1 MIISLPKSITE
12 SISGLLMHLDEIAEW
27 RVIGGAVRDILM
39 NKNTD
44 DIDIGIATNPQK
56 VMDSLNAKG
65 FHVIPTGFSHGTVT
79 VIFNRNKIEITS
91 LRKDVSFDG
100 RRANVEFTKDWKEDA
115 QRRDFTINAM
125 SLDNKGNLYDYFN
138 GCKDLMEK
146 RLSFVGD
153 PKRRIEEDHLRVLR
167 YWRFLSNIDLP
178 TIDEDSQKAALE
190 CFYMLKKISG
200 ERIQSEMLKLLSGE
214 FAVKVI
220 NILSRHRLLEKID
233 MLHTNEVINLTSDPI
248 VNLSMLISQKN
259 NTDTIKNINAIYSRW
274 KLSNAQKKVL
284 TDLCLPKTDVDWSA
298 PLKEHAKYIYKLGF
312 DTYKKLEMIAIAQ
325 GVISEKIS
333 DKFYEYVRPK
343 MPISGNDVLFL
354 RGRDIKEALK
364 SAEDYWLKK
373 DFLPNKEDLLKHINL
388 KYRTESNFH

>member
-178 TIDEDSQKAALE
+178 TIDRRQSKSSPR
-190 CFYMLKKISG
+190 ML
-200 ERIQSEMLKLLSGE
+200 LY
-214 FAVKVI
+214 A
-220 NILSRHRLLEKID
+220 
-233 MLHTNEVINLTSDPI
+233 
-248 VNLSMLISQKN
+248 
-259 NTDTIKNINAIYSRW
+259 
-274 KLSNAQKKVL
+274 
-284 TDLCLPKTDVDWSA
+284 
-298 PLKEHAKYIYKLGF
+298 
-312 DTYKKLEMIAIAQ
+312 
-325 GVISEKIS
+325 
-333 DKFYEYVRPK
+333 
-343 MPISGNDVLFL
+343 
-354 RGRDIKEALK
+354 
-364 SAEDYWLKK
+364 KK
-373 DFLPNKEDLLKHINL
+373 DIR
-388 KYRTESNFH
+388 RTNTIRNAKTIIRRICS